1 MTEVLHLQDVSKLIG
16 TKRIIDQATFTVEEG
31 QVVGLLG
38 PNGAGKTTLIRM
50 IVGLMKHNTG
60 SIQIMGHSLD
70 TSFKEAIASVG
81 AIVENPEFY
90 NYMTGYENLQ
100 QYQRMAVKRGTA
112 AELDALISQVHLEN
126 HIHQKVKTYSLGMR
140 QRLGVAQA
148 LIHQPDLLV
157 LDEPMNGLDPK
168 GMREFR
174 EMIQQLRAQGVS
186 VLVSSHQ
193 LSDIEQIAD
202 HLIIVQKGKI
212 THQVAMTD
220 LKESHNRLV
229 LKTDNNV
236 LAASLLEEQLQL
248 AVTVAADGLTITLA
262 EDLRKEIAALIVG
275 HQIGL
280 LEMTLQHSSLEET
293 FLAWTEEGGL

>member
-1 MTEVLHLQDVSKLIG
+1 MTEVLALQNVSKLIG
-16 TKRIIDQATFTVEEG
+16 TKRIIDDVSFVVDQG

-38 PNGAGKTTLIRM
+38 PNGAGKTTIIRM

-60 SIQIMGHSLD
+60 SIAIMGNLLD
-70 TSFKEAIASVG
+70 SSFKTAIVSVG

-90 NYMTGYENLQ
+90 NYMTGYENLM
-100 QYQRMAVKRGTA
+100 QYQRMAKKKGTA
-112 AELDALISQVHLEN
+112 SELEALIRQVHLEG

-148 LIHQPDLLV
+148 LVHQPDLLV

-174 EMIQQLRAQGVS
+174 EMILSLRSKGVS

-202 HLIIVQKGKI
+202 HLIVVQKGKV
-212 THQVAMTD
+212 THQVAMAE
-220 LKESHNRLV
+220 LKAEKNV
-229 LKTDNNV
+229 LIIKTDDNLQTEALLKASFDVEV
-236 LAASLLEEQLQL
+236 LHVEDELHVTLQS
-248 AVTVAADGLTITLA
+248 DQ
-262 EDLRKEIAALIVG
+262 RSEIAAAIVTAG
-275 HQIGL
+275 IGL
-280 LEMTLQHSSLEET
+280 KELRTKQSSLEDT

>member
-248 AVTVAADGLTITLA
+248 NVTVAADGLTITLA